1 MAATDQ
7 VELPL
12 MNASEL
18 CCGTLVI
25 SVPPSSRD
33 DARPKLVDLRGG
45 DDHGLEPVQ
54 LLEAAEYRYCINVAA
69 DTVTVEPRE
78 AIYPDD
84 QSGRT
89 GRLRTGLYT
98 GRLTLSV
105 FAGGVELGRAAFEV
119 RSTKLG
125 YLDEYRWMLNDIA
138 SVATELALQRFA
150 ASEQRLR
157 INHAVDSATLY
168 QRFCFLKSII
178 LGHRAETALAAI
190 FDRPFVAWEHSAA
203 TAATVATVATFRPG
217 YGARASSR
225 LAQELAKPGPRLG
238 WPDAWHAALRELPAQ
253 LPDTRFVE
261 DTDNIPNR
269 FVRFVLEQWRTWVA
283 DVAERLH
290 QERARYRADRVP
302 EPAAVARGLREVGA
316 VQDQL
321 EHMLD
326 MPLIKAASRLTYF
339 PGPNQVLQRRDGYRD
354 IRELYAL
361 SEFAGAID
369 WSGAEDVFAAGQRN
383 VATLYEYWV
392 FLQIAELMTDLT
404 RGGIRLND
412 LIRARE
418 DGVVLGLKNGRAST
432 LVGIVERGVERL
444 RIEVSFNREFRRN
457 VSGGSWTQTM
467 RPDCSI
473 LISAEADDPLIEPV
487 SLHFDAKYRVVSLDE
502 ILGHGDE
509 ALVAHSD
516 DLLKMHAYR
525 DAILKA
531 IGAYIIFP
539 GTKAAMSRKFEEIVP
554 GLGAFPLTPG
564 PDGVALGRE
573 HLYTFLSS
581 ALDHVAARGTK
592 RARASF
598 WHTRAYSGEGSERV
612 VERPRWLRRPP
623 ADTIALFGYVRSDAH
638 LAWIRDNGLYNLRA
652 DARAGSVSIDS
663 AALRAEVLFLYG
675 PSLGSE
681 VETYSIVDAP
691 RVQTAAQLRA
701 LGYPETRGE
710 AYFTLELVPERAVA
724 GLDAAIVELAAARF
738 PDLPAGAPFC
748 LSFQSVLALIS
759 ART

>member
-12 MNASEL
+12 MNASGL
-18 CCGTLVI
+18 CCGMLVV
-25 SVPPSSRD
+25 SVPPSSRENV
-33 DARPKLVDLRGG
+33 RPKLVDLRYS
-45 DDHGLEPVQ
+45 DEHELEPVQ
-54 LLEAAEYRYCINVAA
+54 LLEAAEYRYCVNVTA
-69 DTVTVEPRE
+69 DIVTMEPRE
-78 AIYPDD
+78 VIYPDD

-105 FAGGVELGRAAFEV
+105 FADGIELGQASFEV

-125 YLDEYRWMLNDIA
+125 YIDEYRWMLNDIA
-138 SVATELALQRFA
+138 NVATELALHRFA
-150 ASEQRLR
+150 ASEQRLS

-178 LGHRAETALAAI
+178 LGHRAETALATI
-190 FDRPFVAWEHSAA
+190 FDRPFVAWERSAA
-203 TAATVATVATFRPG
+203 TVTPG
-217 YGARASSR
+217 YGVRASSR
-225 LAQELAKPGPRLG
+225 FAQELTKPGPRLG
-238 WPDAWHAALRELPAQ
+238 WADAWHVALHELPAK
-253 LPDTRFVE
+253 LPDTRFIE

-269 FVRFVLEQWRTWVA
+269 FVRFVLEEWRAQVA
-283 DVAERLH
+283 DIAERL
-290 QERARYRADRVP
+290 QKERARYQADRVP
-302 EPAAVARGLREVGA
+302 EPAAVARGLREVSA
-316 VQDQL
+316 VQDRL
-321 EHMLD
+321 EQMLD
-326 MPLIKAASRLTYF
+326 MPLIKAAGRLTHF
-339 PGPNQVLQRRDGYRD
+339 PGSNQVLQRRDGYRD

-369 WSGAEDVFAAGQRN
+369 WSGADDVFAAGQRN
-383 VATLYEYWV
+383 VAALYEYWA
-392 FLQIAELMTDLT
+392 FLQIAELMAEITQ
-404 RGGIRLND
+404 GGIRLDD
-412 LIRARE
+412 LVKARD
-418 DGVVLGLKNGRAST
+418 DGLMLGLKNGRAST
-432 LVGIVERGVERL
+432 LVGIAERGVARL
-444 RIEVSFNREFRRN
+444 RIELSFNREFRRS

-473 LISAEADDPLIEPV
+473 LISTEADDPLIEPV
-487 SLHFDAKYRVVSLDE
+487 SLHFDAKYRVVSLEE
-502 ILGHGDE
+502 ILGNGDE
-509 ALVAHSD
+509 ELVAHSD

-531 IGAYIIFP
+531 IGAYVIFP

-554 GLGAFPLTPG
+554 GLGAFPLAPG
-564 PDGVALGRE
+564 PDGVAVGRE
-573 HLYTFLSS
+573 PLYTFLSN

-598 WHTRAYSGEGSERV
+598 WHTRAYGGEGSERL

-623 ADTIALFGYVRSDAH
+623 ADTITLFGYVRSDAH
-638 LAWIRDNGLYNLRA
+638 LAWIRDNALYNLRA
-652 DARAGSVSIDS
+652 DSRAGSISIDS

-675 PSLGSE
+675 PSLGSR

-701 LGYPETRGE
+701 LGYPGARGE
-710 AYFTLELVPERAVA
+710 AYFTLELVPEQAVA
-724 GLDAAIVELAAARF
+724 GLDAAIVELAAARS